1 MAMIENLGE
10 TGLRV
15 LVFMFV
21 FSVMSVFEF
30 ALPRRKRALTRVR
43 RWSTNLA
50 IFGLATGLVRLL
62 AFLAWPV
69 AGAAAAIAAY
79 EMGWGL
85 FNWLDWPVWIELVL
99 TIVLL
104 DFFIWFQHLASHH
117 IQILW
122 RLHRVHHADR
132 DFDLTTALRFHPI
145 EIALSA
151 AYKFGLIFLLGPTA
165 IAVITFEIILN
176 GSAMFNH
183 ANARLPLWL
192 DKILRQIIVTPDMH
206 RVHHSVYK
214 DEHDTNF
221 GFFLSIWDRLFQTY
235 SAQPR
240 DGHDSME
247 IGLEKWRTDDPSKFT
262 WSLLLPFR

>member
-85 FNWLDWPVWIELVL
+85 FNWLDWPVWLELVL
-99 TIVLL
+99 TVIAL
-104 DFFIWFQHLASHH
+104 DFFHLVSTPCVASHTD
-117 IQILW
+117 IVAPPPGPS
-122 RLHRVHHADR
+122 RR
-132 DFDLTTALRFHPI
+132 P
-145 EIALSA
+145 
-151 AYKFGLIFLLGPTA
+151 GL
-165 IAVITFEIILN
+165 
-176 GSAMFNH
+176 
-183 ANARLPLWL
+183 
-192 DKILRQIIVTPDMH
+192 
-206 RVHHSVYK
+206 
-214 DEHDTNF
+214 
-221 GFFLSIWDRLFQTY
+221 
-235 SAQPR
+235 
-240 DGHDSME
+240 
-247 IGLEKWRTDDPSKFT
+247 
-262 WSLLLPFR
+262 